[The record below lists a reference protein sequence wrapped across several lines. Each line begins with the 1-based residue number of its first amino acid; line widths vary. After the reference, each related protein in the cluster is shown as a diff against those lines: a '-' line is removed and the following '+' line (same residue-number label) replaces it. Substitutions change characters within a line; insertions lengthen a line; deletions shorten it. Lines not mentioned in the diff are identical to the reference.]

1 MGEDNIPVT
10 NLDVAAAYAT
20 IREAREQA
28 LRLQQRLQGVA
39 AFIGRVRPSSR
50 RRPPRPRRGR
60 R

>member
-10 NLDVAAAYAT
+10 NPDVAAANAT

-28 LRLQQRLQGVA
+28 LRLQQRLRGVA
-39 AFIGRVRPSSR
+39 AFIGRERTRSR
-50 RRPPRPRRGR
+50 HPLRRPRRDR